1 MHPPFF
7 PRYRLPRSQDA
18 TTSRRPAWISWTTR
32 HKLRRQGIWG
42 ALKPCESG
50 DLDETDCGQRRNAR
64 WVGLKMENWLKNRV
78 CSKFRFV
85 ALIDLQVWLTTGFT
99 SCAYIYLENQKRCN
113 LLVSLLRIRKKPP
126 PRKMFRLYK
135 HKNKPVFYS
144 QADVQI
150 LSAWKKQHITK
161 PSKVIALHSLIY
173 QKTALGLFE
182 HWGTPTTIG

>member
-1 MHPPFF
+1 MFKSLLSHLTHALTICSKVSSPPNQ
-7 PRYRLPRSQDA
+7 QDA
-18 TTSRRPAWISWTTR
+18 TTSRRLAWISWTTR

-50 DLDETDCGQRRNAR
+50 DLDETDRGQRRNAR
-64 WVGLKMENWLKNRV
+64 WVGLKMENWLKNGV

-85 ALIDLQVWLTTGFT
+85 ALIDLQVWLTIGFT
-99 SCAYIYLENQKRCN
+99 SCAYIYLENQKQCN
-113 LLVSLLRIRKKPP
+113 LLVSLLQIRKKPP

-144 QADVQI
+144 QADVQM

-161 PSKVIALHSLIY
+161 PAKSLRFTH
-173 QKTALGLFE
+173 QLK
-182 HWGTPTTIG
+182 PKTIG